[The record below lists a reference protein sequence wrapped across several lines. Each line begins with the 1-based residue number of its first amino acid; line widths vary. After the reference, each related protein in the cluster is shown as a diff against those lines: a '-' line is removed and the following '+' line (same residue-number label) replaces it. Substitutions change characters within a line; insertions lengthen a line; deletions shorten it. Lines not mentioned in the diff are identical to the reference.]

1 VQDVG
6 EENIVVEEE
15 QLSIEVQLKVQ
26 QAIEV

>member
-1 VQDVG
+1 MQDVG

>member
-1 VQDVG
+1 MQDIG

>member
-1 VQDVG
+1 VQDIG